1 MLIDLV
7 CENNLHFQAV
17 YLHRF
22 IFNSSKNFVI
32 SILSKNICLALYK
45 DELSCLPLFL
55 ETKQAA
61 KQSELILNNID
72 FFYGWYFFQPS
83 QTVKSL
89 SKKTTPWYLPENLL
103 IFLRFWE
110 NYSTPV
116 CQQHGFH
123 LNNLQVCYI
132 LSLKGNKAFTSLSFT
147 YVAWASAASWIL
159 PGSPHLSLVVSNCW
173 QQEKTDAYKMC
184 FDLQTLRTDHSKR
197 WCSKL
202 VPGSV
207 TYPVSIRKIGSISW
221 GSLWD
226 MKTR

>member
-1 MLIDLV
+1 MPIYLV
-7 CENNLHFQAV
+7 CENSLHFCAV

-22 IFNSSKNFVI
+22 ILNSTKNFVI
-32 SILSKNICLALYK
+32 SILSKNICLALYE
-45 DELSCLPLFL
+45 DELSRLPLCL
-55 ETKQAA
+55 EAKQIA
-61 KQSELILNNID
+61 KQSKLILNNID
-72 FFYGWYFFQPS
+72 FIYSWYFFQPT

-132 LSLKGNKAFTSLSFT
+132 LSLKRNKAFTSLSFT
-147 YVAWASAASWIL
+147 YVAQASAVSWIL
-159 PGSPHLSLVVSNCW
+159 PGSLHLWLVISNCW
-173 QQEKTDAYKMC
+173 QQEKTDVYKMYC
-184 FDLQTLRTDHSKR
+184 DLQTLRTDHSKR

-202 VPGSV
+202 VPG
-207 TYPVSIRKIGSISW
+207 
-221 GSLWD
+221 
-226 MKTR
+226 